1 MASMDPTDEDLENW
15 KTIGDLIP
23 WVGLKGSMT
32 EDGSEVKTLLTV
44 LGAEP
49 DTQIRVIGSMTKEDY
64 TAVINADAWQPLG
77 RPPTPTARSKAAL
90 LGRAARIA
98 CGMELTN
105 EMQELADKASRE
117 HELAVLKLQSEMNP
131 LSIPTLPTNPTSGGA
146 PNGLLALPP
155 PDITKKVKM
164 NLVADQVYDQEIPVL
179 SDTDISTLYK
189 NYTDVFGDMPPP
201 EEEITVEQLTAL
213 DALVKSGA
221 PPYVDF
227 AVWGP
232 HGYRLMRKLRM
243 TGMQLMPGGDFR
255 QVELAGPPT
264 FGMWQRCYMCL
275 KTGLLMLKAVS
286 IAKLLKY
293 HEQQKRYHERYGP
306 AVWHLQYQTEVHM
319 RQERMVHIKRLGIE
333 EHRRATAAHGTSDY
347 NPDMPWDYV
356 WGRATEDFSWW
367 RQEFE
372 EPCLLIIT
380 RTRSLNA
387 MVDGDVDISAT
398 PEAKRRKSGPQQVQG
413 SSWESG
419 YGSNESPLKHGKME
433 RLHNVVN
440 GAFTTNRRG
449 TALCE
454 DFNAG
459 NCTETIGQNRCQK
472 DPSKLHQCSKCL
484 SVDHPA
490 SQCSKV
496 PGPPP
501 AQPAAVANRFKGGPI
516 GGYGNKG
523 KSKGK
528 GQFKGKGKGRYFG

>member
-15 KTIGDLIP
+15 KTLEDLIP

-32 EDGSEVKTLLTV
+32 EEGSEVKTLLTV

-64 TAVINADAWQPLG
+64 TAIINADAWQPSG
-77 RPPTPTARSKAAL
+77 RPPTPTVRSKAAL

-105 EMQELADKASRE
+105 EMQELAEKSRRE

-131 LSIPTLPTNPTSGGA
+131 LTIPPLPTNPISGGA

-164 NLVADQVYDQEIPVL
+164 NLVADQVYDQELPVL
-179 SDTDISTLYK
+179 SDTDITKLYK

-264 FGMWQRCYMCL
+264 FGM
-275 KTGLLMLKAVS
+275 
-286 IAKLLKY
+286 
-293 HEQQKRYHERYGP
+293 
-306 AVWHLQYQTEVHM
+306 
-319 RQERMVHIKRLGIE
+319 
-333 EHRRATAAHGTSDY
+333 
-347 NPDMPWDYV
+347 
-356 WGRATEDFSWW
+356 
-367 RQEFE
+367 
-372 EPCLLIIT
+372 
-380 RTRSLNA
+380 
-387 MVDGDVDISAT
+387 
-398 PEAKRRKSGPQQVQG
+398 
-413 SSWESG
+413 
-419 YGSNESPLKHGKME
+419 
-433 RLHNVVN
+433 
-440 GAFTTNRRG
+440 
-449 TALCE
+449 
-454 DFNAG
+454 
-459 NCTETIGQNRCQK
+459 
-472 DPSKLHQCSKCL
+472 
-484 SVDHPA
+484 
-490 SQCSKV
+490 
-496 PGPPP
+496 
-501 AQPAAVANRFKGGPI
+501 
-516 GGYGNKG
+516 
-523 KSKGK
+523 
-528 GQFKGKGKGRYFG
+528 